1 MFIKQITNKL
11 DEILTELMTNEPI
24 PGLAIAV
31 VQGNQKTYMNGF
43 GVMNMEMNEAV
54 TKDTL
59 FHTASISKTFVAL
72 AIMQLVEKGDLNLHE
87 PIISYLPY
95 FCLAD
100 KRYRFITTRDLLSH
114 SSGIPNE
121 YEFNWENPEYDEL
134 AIERYVKSKKNEKLN
149 FTPSEKFEYSNTAFE
164 ILGDI
169 IQKVSGQPFEK
180 YVEERILKPLRM
192 NESSFLKAA
201 LNSSKIA
208 TPHILSM
215 DSTYGPKVSSVFPY
229 NRRHAASSTLC
240 TSLVEMTNYA
250 IMLHNNG
257 LFQKQSLIS
266 GDYFVKMFDP
276 IQKASWGEEMDE
288 VGLAWFM
295 GKYKGRKM
303 YSHSGLDTGF
313 RSNLIVLPKEKISII
328 LFTNNDY
335 SGTAIIWKAVLDVIL
350 GEKVERVKRSLAR
363 FLAKSLIESGE
374 NLTFEKFE
382 QIKGGEIEAS
392 FNVLE
397 AELNYVAYE
406 LFEDKK
412 IDEGIALLKM
422 AVELFL
428 ESTNLHDS
436 LGEMYQAKGDR
447 VEATR
452 YFKKAI
458 ELDPT
463 NDEAIEHLRALVE
476 EELRE
481 G

>member
-1 MFIKQITNKL
+1 MSIKQITNKL

-31 VQGNQKTYMNGF
+31 TQGEQKIYMKGF
-43 GVMNMEMNEAV
+43 GVMNMEMYEAV
-54 TKDTL
+54 TKETL

-72 AIMQLVEKGDLNLHE
+72 AIMQLVEKGDLNLDE

-100 KRYRFITTRDLLSH
+100 ERYCIITTRDLLSH
-114 SSGIPNE
+114 CSGIPNE
-121 YEFNWENPEYDEL
+121 YEFNWGNPEYDEL

-169 IQKVSGQPFEK
+169 IQKVSGRPFEK
-180 YVEERILKPLRM
+180 YVEERILKPLSM
-192 NESSFLKAA
+192 NESSFLNKE
-201 LNSSKIA
+201 LNRSKIA

-215 DSTYGPKVSSVFPY
+215 DGTYGPKVSPVFPY

-240 TSLVEMTNYA
+240 TSLEEMTNYA
-250 IMLHNNG
+250 IMMHNKG
-257 LFQKQSLIS
+257 LFQEQSLI
-266 GDYFVKMFDP
+266 GGEYFAEMFEP
-276 IQKASWGEEMDE
+276 VQKTNWGEEMDE
-288 VGLAWFM
+288 VGLAWFI
-295 GKYKGRKM
+295 GQYKGRKM

-313 RSNLIVLPKEKISII
+313 RSNLIVLPEKKISII

-335 SGTAIIWKAVLDVIL
+335 SGTAVIWKAVLDVVI
-350 GEKVERVKRSLAR
+350 GEKVDGVKRSLAR

-374 NLTFEKFE
+374 KVTLEEFKR
-382 QIKGGEIEAS
+382 IKGGKIDVG

-406 LFEDKK
+406 LFEDEKV
-412 IDEGIALLKM
+412 DEGIALLKM

-458 ELDPT
+458 ELNPT

-476 EELRE
+476 EEL
-481 G
+481 